1 MHEYYAANK
10 DKFRKGMD
18 QFLSLVAPELEKETG
33 KNTRRSLK
41 RSGITMKSIFLSVSP
56 IQLCARIRGA
66 VY

>member
-18 QFLSLVAPELEKETG
+18 QFLSLVTPELEKESG

-41 RSGITMKSIFLSVSP
+41 RSGITMKSSCSSVSHMS
-56 IQLCARIRGA
+56 AATR
-66 VY
+66 